1 MTKSENKSSRRLTKS
16 AAAAQLIDKAND
28 ELQKYINATND
39 TSKNDAAHYKYELAE
54 LLSCDNGECGLLH
67 LIKILE
73 NK

>member
-1 MTKSENKSSRRLTKS
+1 MKNKTENKIDHLK
-16 AAAAQLIDKAND
+16 AAAQLIDKAND

-54 LLSCDNGECGLLH
+54 LLSCDNSECGLLH